1 MLQSLKSFFV
11 RQEPDRPAPPPPM
24 PPAPPSKQV
33 GALYGA
39 PAPASVAPPRPPQ
52 PVLQP
57 APVPQAGPYY
67 DGRPVPAYPRTG
79 PAVPSVPPRMLL
91 VTQDALIRE
100 LRQACS
106 LANEDFDKF
115 MLPAIERYAEYV
127 HLLPASEYDHH
138 ADLGGL
144 FRHGL
149 EVALNASR
157 GAEGKEFALN
167 EVPSTRKFQLP
178 RWRACAMLGGMLHD
192 LGKAVID
199 VGAKDVSGGK
209 VWNPHVQS
217 LWDWVAESGIDHY
230 MIHWRELRRH
240 KEHDAIS
247 ATVLVR
253 IIPDETMRWLGE
265 YGGRAAY
272 DAMLLALTG
281 STDRNNPLIDV
292 IKRADQ
298 ASVAADR
305 AEAQRRL
312 ASVGE
317 AGSRSNAAQLV
328 RAMRDLVLK
337 GAWQVNTPGNIVWHT
352 AGGLYVMYPQCAKE
366 VVESLREA
374 GTTNLPND
382 PPVILE
388 ILREAGIIEQKN
400 MGKDASGK
408 EQIYDLHRVKIT
420 ATAPSG
426 AEMLLDM
433 TALKFANDRIIPDYY
448 VLPPALPVEICDPDG
463 KVTSRVAADGSA
475 ADDKAIT
482 PAAPDAAAAVST
494 AVANVEQAATASAD
508 AAPAAAVPAGKDKS
522 SKAGK
527 RGARKGKETSLD
539 DLVREMVDAEEPAA
553 TSADTPTVGVGE
565 QTDLVFS
572 SEDEDEDT
580 AGDEEED
587 TGPSLRDWGQELDHR
602 DAVIQGE
609 RAAAANPF
617 PPTTR
622 EAAQKWLKHQSR
634 ASYLSFILD
643 KITRGDLVVGRD
655 LRVVDGCLH
664 VQYPECVQGCGI
676 DPPKV
681 LETLAEEGW
690 FNKAPGGR
698 KSGFIHTHQEGTSFT
713 TMVSF
718 THGLTRVITMLL
730 PAGALDPHQAK
741 HDRGPYIT
749 GSRSQLADSA
759 QPGSPLWIAI
769 HQQALYRKLCDL
781 YQQTEAGLAGQ
792 SPKRLYEDFTAFL
805 AEHGVKMGARLVQ
818 LRFKDNKNPLLLECQ
833 LREILINPNYEP
845 HTDEI
850 EIQKAIGKA

>member
-1 MLQSLKSFFV
+1 MLQSLKSIFV
-11 RQEPDRPAPPPPM
+11 RQEPNRPANPPPP
-24 PPAPPSKQV
+24 PPSSIEPV
-33 GALYGA
+33 RALYGA
-39 PAPASVAPPRPPQ
+39 PDPASVAPPRPPQ
-52 PVLQP
+52 PVLPP

-67 DGRPVPAYPRTG
+67 DGKPVPAYPRMG

-91 VTQDALIRE
+91 VTQDALIRT
-100 LRQACS
+100 LRQASS
-106 LANEDFDKF
+106 LANEDFDRF
-115 MLPAIERYAEYV
+115 MLPTIERYAEYV

-167 EVPSTRKFQLP
+167 EVPSVRKFQLS

-199 VGAKDVSGGK
+199 VGAKDVSGEK
-209 VWNPHVQS
+209 IWNPHVQS
-217 LWDWVAESGIDHY
+217 LWDWITESRVDHY

-247 ATVLVR
+247 ATALVR

-281 STDRNNPLIDV
+281 STDRNNPLIEV
-292 IKRADQ
+292 IKQADQ

-374 GTTNLPND
+374 GTTALPND

-388 ILREAGIIEQKN
+388 ILREAGVVEQKN
-400 MGKDASGK
+400 MGKDSNGK
-408 EQIYDLHRVKIT
+408 EQVYDLHRVKIMAKT
-420 ATAPSG
+420 PSG

-433 TALKFANDRIIPDYY
+433 SALKFANDRIIPDYY

-463 KVTSRVAADGSA
+463 KVTSRVAEDGSVTYTDAGTTA
-475 ADDKAIT
+475 AKE
-482 PAAPDAAAAVST
+482 AAAAASAPASPANT
-494 AVANVEQAATASAD
+494 ASAAATASQ
-508 AAPAAAVPAGKDKS
+508 GGRG
-522 SKAGK
+522 KAGRRATK
-527 RGARKGKETSLD
+527 KVEGASLD
-539 DLVREMVDAEEPAA
+539 DLVRAVTDAEDPTAVAPATA
-553 TSADTPTVGVGE
+553 PGGDPA
-565 QTDLVFS
+565 DLVFS
-572 SEDEDEDT
+572 SEDDDEDT
-580 AGDEEED
+580 VEDGAD
-587 TGPSLRDWGQELDHR
+587 TGASLRDWGSEKDHR
-602 DAVIQGE
+602 DTVIQEG
-609 RAAAANPF
+609 RAAAADPF

-622 EAAQKWLKHQSR
+622 EAAQQWLKHQSR

-643 KITRGDLVVGRD
+643 KITKGDLAVGKD
-655 LRVVDGCLH
+655 LRVIDGCLH

-676 DPPKV
+676 DPPLV
-681 LETLAEEGW
+681 LETLAGEGW
-690 FNKAPGGR
+690 FNKASGGR
-698 KSGFIHTHQEGTSFT
+698 KSGCILTIQEGTSFM
-713 TMVSF
+713 TMLSF
-718 THGLTRVITMLL
+718 THAMTRTIMLL
-730 PAGALDPHQAK
+730 LPDGALDANQAK
-741 HDRGPYIT
+741 NDRGPYIT
-749 GSRSQLADSA
+749 GPRSRLADGV
-759 QPGSPLWIAI
+759 QKGSPLWVAI
-769 HQQALYRKLCDL
+769 YQQAFYRKLCDL
-781 YQQTEAGLAGQ
+781 YQDTEAGLAGQ
-792 SPKRLYEDFTAFL
+792 EPKRLFEKFAEFL
-805 AEHGVKMGARLVQ
+805 SGHKAEMGTRLVQ
-818 LRFKDNKNPLLLECQ
+818 IRFKENKNPLLLESPPNE
-833 LREILINPNYEP
+833 LALNPTYEP
-845 HTDEI
+845 HTDEV